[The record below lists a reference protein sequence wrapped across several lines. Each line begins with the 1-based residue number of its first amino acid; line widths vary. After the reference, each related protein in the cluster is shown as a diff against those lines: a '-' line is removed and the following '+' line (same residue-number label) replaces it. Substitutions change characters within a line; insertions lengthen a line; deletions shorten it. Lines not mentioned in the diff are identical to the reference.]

1 VNIKNMKDM
10 FATLGAPLHNAV
22 WSWGAVRAQD
32 GAVFLRVWQ
41 DRMRMH
47 DGSQFVQVHTPRR
60 VLNARVRPGRRE
72 RLEHVDLIRR
82 GAACYLIMLE
92 ARDQSARPRSVKSFN
107 AAQVFRGGRLVEL
120 DGEWYIERLDSLS
133 VEEAMSTAQNPHP
146 PGAGKHRHRTRLR
159 NSKIL
164 ALKPD

>member
-1 VNIKNMKDM
+1 MNMKDM
-10 FATLGAPLHNAV
+10 FAILGAPLHNVA
-22 WSWGAVRAQD
+22 WSWGAVRPQD

-41 DRMRMH
+41 DRMRLN
-47 DGSQFVQVHTPRR
+47 DGSQFVAVTNHAGWRR
-60 VLNARVRPGRRE
+60 DIRVKPGRRE

-82 GAACYLIMLE
+82 GASCFLIMLE

-133 VEEAMSTAQNPHP
+133 VEEAMNLQSP
-146 PGAGKHRHRTRLR
+146 R
-159 NSKIL
+159 S
-164 ALKPD
+164 